1 MRNEDAEIG
10 GACQAEM
17 KSHRKM
23 LMEDYSISPELV
35 SKCRDDIDNNCK
47 QSQNSNPGEII
58 HCLLRTAMQ
67 RQLES
72 RECEGE
78 LRLLLREA
86 DVASDWKVDPVLK
99 NACQETVTNGCD
111 SSLGST
117 HVMMCLMGL
126 AQKQSRHM
134 TANCKAR

>member
-47 QSQNSNPGEII
+47 QSHNNPGEII
-58 HCLLRTAMQ
+58 HCLLRYVP
-67 RQLES
+67 LS
-72 RECEGE
+72 I
-78 LRLLLREA
+78 
-86 DVASDWKVDPVLK
+86 VLK
-99 NACQETVTNGCD
+99 TKKNP
-111 SSLGST
+111 
-117 HVMMCLMGL
+117 
-126 AQKQSRHM
+126 
-134 TANCKAR
+134 ANVKILT